1 MTREDQLIKRITDGD
16 ASAMEELIQM
26 YYPELLRYCRW
37 HTPDKQSAEDAVH
50 ETFLKLL
57 RHWDGYIHRGKFR
70 AYLYRIAANICTD
83 MYRSHWNTDISL
95 PEGLTTQENG
105 YQQAEQEA
113 DFLRLTA
120 LLPEQQRELVI
131 LRYAQ
136 QFKLREIAQITGLP
150 LRTVQSRL
158 RAALKTLKSKLSE
171 EGWQ

>member
-1 MTREDQLIKRITDGD
+1 
-16 ASAMEELIQM
+16 MEELIQM

-37 HTPDKQSAEDAVH
+37 YTPDKQSAEDAVH

-83 MYRSHWNTDISL
+83 MYRSHWNTEISL
-95 PEGLTTQENG
+95 PEGLITQENG